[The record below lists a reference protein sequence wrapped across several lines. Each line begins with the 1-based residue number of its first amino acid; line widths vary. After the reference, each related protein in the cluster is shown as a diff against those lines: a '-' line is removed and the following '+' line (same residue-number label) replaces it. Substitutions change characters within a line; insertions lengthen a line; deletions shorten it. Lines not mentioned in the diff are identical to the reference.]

1 MTMRRSRKLASIIF
15 SFMAVWIAMTI
26 LALIWGFVFNWPDY
40 YHVDHGFPL
49 IWATHT
55 LSTIAGPADIWQVNM
70 TALLMDLLFWLG
82 LLVVAVATML
92 YIFNKRNLGK

>member
-1 MTMRRSRKLASIIF
+1 MTMRQSRKLTSIIF
-15 SFMAVWIAMTI
+15 SFMAVWIAITI
-26 LALIWGFVFNWPDY
+26 LALIWGSVFNWPDY

-49 IWATHT
+49 VWATHT